1 MNHFVKART
10 CFYNFLLFMCK
21 IFPEN
26 QVIHGFLAL
35 RAMQLAMLDM
45 SWSACGNFLRNNLDY
60 QVLVGYSSAKSF
72 VVELTPP
79 QTPIFRD
86 LGRKIVRNMR
96 LAIYYNYIYIYIYFL
111 NSGDSM
117 YNSLFSICNNS
128 KHICSHFIEH
138 IDERERERLFGALL
152 KSKETR
158 QGCLCK
164 DQRAFFF
171 LFLFLKKTWRRR
183 QWVWIFFFFGE
194 VRQLGWPLTS
204 WLQNLLSHDI
214 TFFSYVNFVE
224 FVVWKEKKKKKNC
237 GIIRRRY
244 FLLPYEFGR
253 YSSILFYILQNP
265 QWVALWQWPPL
276 LVIEM

>member
-1 MNHFVKART
+1 
-10 CFYNFLLFMCK
+10 
-21 IFPEN
+21 
-26 QVIHGFLAL
+26 
-35 RAMQLAMLDM
+35 
-45 SWSACGNFLRNNLDY
+45 
-60 QVLVGYSSAKSF
+60 
-72 VVELTPP
+72 
-79 QTPIFRD
+79 
-86 LGRKIVRNMR
+86 
-96 LAIYYNYIYIYIYFL
+96 
-111 NSGDSM
+111 M

-183 QWVWIFFFFGE
+183 QWVWIYFFFGE